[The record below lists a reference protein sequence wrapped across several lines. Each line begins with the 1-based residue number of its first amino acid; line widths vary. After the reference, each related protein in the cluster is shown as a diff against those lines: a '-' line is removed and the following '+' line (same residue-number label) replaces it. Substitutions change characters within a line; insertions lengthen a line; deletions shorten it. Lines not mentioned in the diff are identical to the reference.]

1 MTTSSLAVPLLLL
14 LCLLL
19 SQAQGIRPEKGFSS
33 VRQQNKNIQE
43 EENAS
48 MKRSNIAAG
57 LAGELSNIASSG
69 GTRKLIS
76 VTSPSSAT
84 TTSKNEK
91 KGRKNRGDSEPK
103 GENVNSHGGEDGN
116 GKAKSPVVSKQQ
128 EAAAAHQHYP
138 DLADMTEMDYSPA
151 RRKPP
156 IHN

>member
-19 SQAQGIRPEKGFSS
+19 SQAQGIRLEKGFSS

-57 LAGELSNIASSG
+57 LAGEPSNIASSG
-69 GTRKLIS
+69 RTRKLIS

-91 KGRKNRGDSEPK
+91 KGRESEPK

-151 RRKPP
+151 KKKPP